1 MSPARVRAQQRL
13 QAFEQAHPTAARL
26 ARYASLAVRLDAGLL
41 RRLRLQLLP
50 ASQASDEAD
59 LWFSDLS
66 ESRDGEALVL
76 HPHVAA
82 MLRDAL
88 AQEQLPGGR
97 RALDIA
103 FQLTQ
108 QAHRDWPASLQLEE
122 ELSYLA
128 LRDGDNAAPAIEHKL
143 RPVLAAL
150 ASGSARGIE
159 IARWAK
165 RALPRLPQVV
175 RNSDAARAI
184 GLATIAHIGSE
195 GEVLA
200 GLTDQTLPAQLEWLL
215 PHDALKGLITLA
227 CELGAG
233 SLCLRA
239 PAADD
244 DPALLIELPKTRPL
258 ILALQVSG
266 GGPARLLA
274 LQVGVPVAID
284 SAWRQLELRCLN
296 GETYRVERQKVAEH
310 ATAPRF
316 DHDLFISYAHSDD
329 QSAVE
334 GQAGWVTHLAATLES
349 VLATRLGR
357 RPKIWR
363 DRKLVDRESGPHDEE
378 TTGNLQRSALMLAV
392 VSPHY
397 VRSAWCLN
405 ELKVFQQAAEA
416 SGGLRVGKGFS
427 RLIKLMKLPV
437 DGGLPPGLQE
447 TAGYTFFEGNGSDGR
462 AHELD
467 PAAFDQDRLAFM
479 KKVSHLGF
487 ELAQMLDQMSL
498 PSAASTGV
506 EPLEPEPKPKPEPE
520 PQHLRAAQRAAAQL
534 QRRVAGLV
542 PDHRRQPDLQA
553 APDTCAFGQGA
564 QRDQRVRRAVQVQQV
579 AHGGFGFGIQF
590 GLHHH
595 GKTVRVEGEAVGDL
609 IRVALHLGRA
619 QRATDAHAHAQH
631 RRLVPAFAQWVGT
644 QPAKTALA
652 ELLDDQHWCTAD
664 DLDHALERP
673 HGAAQTEEPG
683 RFLDEAAARGLA
695 PAFVQAQADPMRQP
709 GQRSGRRAAG
719 LEQRLALV

>member
-200 GLTDQTLPAQLEWLL
+200 GLTDQTLPAQLAWLL
-215 PHDALKGLITLA
+215 PHDAVKERVTLA

-244 DPALLIELPKTRPL
+244 DSAMLIELPKTRPL
-258 ILALQVSG
+258 ILALQVIG

-296 GETYRVERQKVAEH
+296 GETYRVERQRVAEH

-447 TAGYTFFEGNGSDGR
+447 TAGYTFFEGSGSDGR

-506 EPLEPEPKPKPEPE
+506 EPPEPGPEPE
-520 PQHLRAAQRAAAQL
+520 PAPLSVFLSHTRLDRERLSPIVRQFESAGFKVWLDDDVKSGDAWEDQIARKIEECVLFIPVISANTEARHEGFFRREWHLAVQRAA
-534 QRRVAGLV
+534 RM
-542 PDHRRQPDLQA
+542 HPDLPFIVPLCLDEIPPEKRTVPVEFRSLNWCV
-553 APDTCAFGQGA
+553 APD
-564 QRDQRVRRAVQVQQV
+564 
-579 AHGGFGFGIQF
+579 
-590 GLHHH
+590 
-595 GKTVRVEGEAVGDL
+595 GDL
-609 IRVALHLGRA
+609 PESFAKQLALWARDERLR
-619 QRATDAHAHAQH
+619 QRA
-631 RRLVPAFAQWVGT
+631 
-644 QPAKTALA
+644 
-652 ELLDDQHWCTAD
+652 AD
-664 DLDHALERP
+664 SH
-673 HGAAQTEEPG
+673 T
-683 RFLDEAAARGLA
+683 
-695 PAFVQAQADPMRQP
+695 AQAGWQARD
-709 GQRSGRRAAG
+709 GGARSSSSSRGSAA
-719 LEQRLALV
+719 